1 MHNYRWRQSLA
12 PGEARYD
19 ADEQRLADRPTIAAP
34 TITISSDFDG
44 PAKDDRLPQAVH
56 RTLRAPGSRRTGHN
70 VPKEAPAD
78 FTAAAVDV
86 SRM

>member
-19 ADEQRLADRPTIAAP
+19 ADEQRLAGRPTIAAP

-44 PAKDDRLPQAVH
+44 PAKDGTGYRKQYTGPYEH
-56 RTLRAPGSRRTGHN
+56 RVLTASGN
-70 VPKEAPAD
+70 VPQEAPAD
-78 FTAAAVDV
+78 FTAAVVDV